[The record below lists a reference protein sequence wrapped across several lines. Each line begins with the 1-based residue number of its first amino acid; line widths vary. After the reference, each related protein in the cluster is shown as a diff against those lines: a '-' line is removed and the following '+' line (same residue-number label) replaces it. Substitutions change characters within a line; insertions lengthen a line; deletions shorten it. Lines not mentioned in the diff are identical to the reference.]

1 MGTSAFHGPD
11 IEHEGHLEVKGPQGG
26 TTLIS
31 RGQWLLLLLRN
42 LLAVPRKV
50 ILITLT
56 GMKPHTNSAVLKR
69 SSGKSKLFFCS
80 YVFHCS
86 MILQTLGSY

>member
-26 TTLIS
+26 TTLVS

-56 GMKPHTNSAVLKR
+56 GMKPHTNSAVLKDHLAKA
-69 SSGKSKLFFCS
+69 SFFLLLCFS
-80 YVFHCS
+80 
-86 MILQTLGSY
+86 LQYNFIDPR